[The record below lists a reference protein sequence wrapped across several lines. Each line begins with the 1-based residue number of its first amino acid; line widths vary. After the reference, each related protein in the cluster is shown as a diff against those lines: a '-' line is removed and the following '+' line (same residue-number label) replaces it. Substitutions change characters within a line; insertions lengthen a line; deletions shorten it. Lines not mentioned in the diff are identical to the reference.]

1 VCGGKGKEDEKA
13 ERRVQGI
20 EEKRREKRVKRKR
33 WRAFWA

>member
-1 VCGGKGKEDEKA
+1 MARVWRRRNEKA
-13 ERRVQGI
+13 ERRVQRI